1 MCMPDHEQSTRYS
14 AAQLVEAVG
23 RARGESRYFLVAALT
38 NFPGPEREDALAR
51 ILDAE
56 LRPDERH
63 MTRSAL
69 ARLRPDRY
77 LRPLVVEGLRSRSIN
92 VQQLVVAELPSLL
105 DDGRGGDMT
114 DELERWLRKR
124 LKSPG
129 RTNSWAVWEVPGIA
143 LSILPSRG
151 LARVWELLEELS
163 PRMQPEERERWRA
176 VQEAVDD
183 AARIQSL
190 RNWYQECIDEEGDLD
205 VDRDPTAL
213 VYVDRV
219 MKRLAFSPANPGSA
233 TYDEPHDDALL
244 FEVTVDVRLLEM

>member
-1 MCMPDHEQSTRYS
+1 
-14 AAQLVEAVG
+14 
-23 RARGESRYFLVAALT
+23 VAALT

-69 ARLRPDRY
+69 ARLRPDKY

-105 DDGRGGDMT
+105 EDARGVDLT

-129 RTNSWAVWEVPGIA
+129 RTNTWAVWEVPGIA
-143 LSILPSRG
+143 LSLLPSLG
-151 LARVWELLEELS
+151 AGRVWELLEELS
-163 PRMQPEERERWRA
+163 PRMEREERERWGVCHGA
-176 VQEAVDD
+176 GDD
-183 AARIQSL
+183 AARIESL
-190 RNWYQECIDEEGDLD
+190 RNWHQEYIGEEDDVDLD
-205 VDRDPTAL
+205 RDHTAL
-213 VYVDRV
+213 VYVDRA
-219 MKRLAFSPANPGSA
+219 MKRLAFSPANPMRA
-233 TYDEPHDDALL
+233 TYVDPHDDALL
-244 FEVTVDVRLLEM
+244 FEVTVDVRHLEL

>member
-1 MCMPDHEQSTRYS
+1 MPDEEQSTRYS
-14 AAQLVEAVG
+14 AAQLVEAIG
-23 RARGESRYFLVAALT
+23 RARGESRSHLVAALT
-38 NFPGPEREDALAR
+38 DFPGPEREDALVR

-77 LRPLVVEGLRSRSIN
+77 LRPLVEEGLRSRSIN

-105 DDGRGGDMT
+105 DDGRGVDLT

-129 RTNSWAVWEVPGIA
+129 RANTWAVWEIPGIA

-163 PRMQPEERERWRA
+163 PRMQPEERERWR
-176 VQEAVDD
+176 VVREAGDG
-183 AARIQSL
+183 AAGIESL
-190 RNWYQECIDEEGDLD
+190 RSWYGECIGEEGDVDL
-205 VDRDPTAL
+205 DRDPTAL
-213 VYVDRV
+213 IYVDRA
-219 MKRLAFSPANPGSA
+219 MKRLGFSPANPGSA
-233 TYDEPHDDALL
+233 TYDEPQDDTLL
-244 FEVTVDVRLLEM
+244 FEITVDLRFLEM